1 MRESLMPLLDLTLK
15 HWEKEV
21 ETLDALEES
30 KPLEVEPPA
39 PRTSLQFAMEEEKH
53 APQNLVE
60 SPETSQNT
68 ETA

>member
-1 MRESLMPLLDLTLK
+1 MRESFMPLLDLTLK

-21 ETLDALEES
+21 EALDALEES
-30 KPLEVEPPA
+30 KLLEVETPA
-39 PRTSLQFAMEEEKH
+39 PRTIMQFAMEEEKH

-60 SPETSQNT
+60 SPETRQTT